1 MHLDIRFPTGV
12 KFGAIGGPAFNTRTA
27 RVRSGRTQR
36 NAQWDF
42 PVHRFQVERIFRT
55 KALKKTFQSFFM
67 VANGSL
73 HTWRLK
79 NPSDYEVAS
88 GEGVVYALGN
98 SQFQLAKRYSVTTET
113 ISSPNL
119 TYTKDVYIR
128 CPVDGTIVIPG
139 LTEDTHYTVDYANGI
154 VTTLGSPTVSF
165 SSWTGEFDIKCRF
178 EQDEIMF
185 EAVDKGEDDDE
196 PLFETQPITIIEER

>member
-12 KFGAIGGPAFNTRTA
+12 KFGAAGGPAFNTRKA

-42 PVHRFQVERIFRT
+42 PVHRFQVERIFKT
-55 KALKKTFQSFFM
+55 DALKKSFQNFFM

-73 HTWRLK
+73 NTWRLK
-79 NPSDYEVAS
+79 NPSDYEVGS

-98 SQFQLAKRYSVTTET
+98 SRFQLAKRYSVTTST
-113 ISSPNL
+113 QSSPNL

-128 CPVDGTIVIPG
+128 CPVDGTLVIPA
-139 LTEDTHYTVDYANGI
+139 LTEDTHYTVDYSSGI

-165 SSWTGEFDIKCRF
+165 SSFTCQFDLKCRF

-185 EAVDKGEDDDE
+185 EAMDSGDDGII
-196 PLFETQPITIIEER
+196 FETQPITIIEER

>member
-1 MHLDIRFPTGV
+1 MHLDMRFPTGV
-12 KFGAIGGPAFNTRTA
+12 KFGAVGGPGFNTRMG

-42 PVHRFQVERIFRT
+42 PVHRFQVQRIFKTNTLKNEFT
-55 KALKKTFQSFFM
+55 KFFM

-73 HTWRLK
+73 NTWRLQDPAD
-79 NPSDYEVAS
+79 NEVGS

-98 SQFQLAKRYSVTTET
+98 SRFQLAKRYSVTTST
-113 ISSPNL
+113 ASSPNL

-128 CPVDGTIVIPG
+128 CPVDGTLVISG
-139 LTEDTHYTVDYANGI
+139 LTEDTHYTVDYSNGI

-165 SSWTGEFDIKCRF
+165 SSFTCEFDLKCRF
-178 EQDEIMF
+178 EQDELMF
-185 EAVDKGEDDDE
+185 QALDSGDDGVI
-196 PLFETQPITIIEER
+196 FETQTITIIEER